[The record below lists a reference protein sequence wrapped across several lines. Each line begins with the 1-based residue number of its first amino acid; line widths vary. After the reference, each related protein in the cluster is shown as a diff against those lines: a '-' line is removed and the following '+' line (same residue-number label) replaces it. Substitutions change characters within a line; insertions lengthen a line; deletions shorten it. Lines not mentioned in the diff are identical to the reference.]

1 MAIQG
6 GIVVVSII
14 LLFSFYVFM
23 ALDLLQGK
31 QALITPLILIIIAI
45 ELLAIFWELIVIEGC
60 LKPKRGRK

>member
-1 MAIQG
+1 MKLAIQG

-45 ELLAIFWELIVIEGC
+45 EQYY
-60 LKPKRGRK
+60 